1 MLLGEEGAM
10 VQHPKEDVPGA
21 DRAQQDIALLVHHA

>member
-1 MLLGEEGAM
+1 M

-21 DRAQQDIALLVHHA
+21 DRAQQDIAPLVHTTQTRL